1 MSENRTIAKELY
13 EQIPPIPDTEYIE
26 IMKACGEH
34 LRHLE
39 IIALSTNEQLEGG
52 SYYYH
57 TTNEPA
63 KELIPKQFNL
73 MTLAKK
79 CKKVIE
85 IGFNMGHS
93 ALFML
98 MANPELKIDCFD
110 ICSHEYTELCF
121 DYLSKKFPGRLRL
134 YKGHSH
140 SCLNKYEEPLADMA
154 HVDGDHE
161 MRVANIDF
169 FLCRGR
175 VKNNGIIVFDDTY
188 LPQLQSLWQGYLYS
202 GTIKPVEIIP
212 TDQHAIGRLP
222 YPVYNIAVCTLRLG
236 DEYKKITHYGH
247 VTKETYC
254 RIHGYDLRD
263 DEDTYDPSR
272 PYAWSK
278 VKLMQKCLEERK
290 EDRSNKYD
298 YIVWIDADTFIM
310 NNDYKLE
317 EFIVDLSGGRDV
329 MLATDK
335 EMINSGVI
343 FMKNTSW
350 SRLFLQTLWNHTDF
364 LHANNWE
371 QNAIIHMFDNNEI
384 ACKENM
390 AVLPK
395 ELQTRFNSYHGLYRP
410 GQFLVHLAGCFR
422 DDKSHGLEKM
432 MDQFCPLRMA
442 HDSDE
447 GYAWRMR
454 FLGKDEN

>member
-1 MSENRTIAKELY
+1 MSITCEKI
-13 EQIPPIPDTEYIE
+13 QPISDTDYLE
-26 IMKACGEH
+26 IMTACGEH

-39 IIALSTNEQLEGG
+39 IITLTTGEEIEGG

-57 TTNEPA
+57 TTHEPA

-98 MANPELKIDCFD
+98 MANSELKIDCFD
-110 ICSHEYTELCF
+110 ICSHKYTELCF
-121 DYLSKKFPGRLRL
+121 EYLSRKFPNRLRL
-134 YKGHSH
+134 FKGPSH
-140 SCLNKYEEPLADMA
+140 TCLNRYEEPLADMA
-154 HVDGDHE
+154 HIDGDHD

-175 VKNNGIIVFDDTY
+175 IKNDGIIVFDDTY
-188 LPQLQSLWQGYLYS
+188 LSHLQDLWKGYLYN
-202 GTIKPVEIIP
+202 GTVNPIEIIP

-222 YPVYNIAVCTLRLG
+222 YPTFRIAMCTLRLG
-236 DEYKKITHYGH
+236 EEYKKITHYGH
-247 VTKETYC
+247 LTKEKYC
-254 RIHGYDLRD
+254 KIHGYDLRD
-263 DEDTYDPSR
+263 DEDVYDSSR

-278 VKLMQKCLEERK
+278 VKLLQKCLEEG
-290 EDRSNKYD
+290 KYD
-298 YIVWIDADTFIM
+298 YVVWVDADTHIM

-317 EFIVDLSGGRDV
+317 EFISELSGGRDV
-329 MLATDK
+329 MLASDK
-335 EMINSGVI
+335 EMINSGVM
-343 FMKNTSW
+343 FVKNTDW
-350 SRLFLQTLWNHTDF
+350 SRLFLQTLWDHTDF
-364 LHANNWE
+364 LHADNWE
-371 QNAIIHMFDNNEI
+371 QNAIIHMFDKNEI
-384 ACKENM
+384 LCKEHM

-395 ELQTRFNSYHGLYRP
+395 ELQTKFNSYHGLYRP

-432 MDQFCPLRMA
+432 METFCPMRMA
-442 HDSDE
+442 EDTDAGFS
-447 GYAWRMR
+447 WRMR
-454 FLGKDEN
+454 FLGREDMLEN